1 MSLADLAKEEV
12 GKQRERKQQL
22 KDSLK
27 EEVITPKEESTSID
41 LNELRITS
49 DEFRTSTF
57 LIMKKSSRKKI
68 PEIFQELRE
77 LFNTHTLEKKG
88 KFYYFIKKED

>member
-1 MSLADLAKEEV
+1 MSLAELAKKEV
-12 GKQRERKQQL
+12 EKQREREQQL

-27 EEVITPKEESTSID
+27 EEVITPKEDNTPID
-41 LNELRITS
+41 LNDLRITS

-77 LFNTHTLEKKG
+77 LFNTHNLIKKG
-88 KFYYFIKKED
+88 KFYYFVKK